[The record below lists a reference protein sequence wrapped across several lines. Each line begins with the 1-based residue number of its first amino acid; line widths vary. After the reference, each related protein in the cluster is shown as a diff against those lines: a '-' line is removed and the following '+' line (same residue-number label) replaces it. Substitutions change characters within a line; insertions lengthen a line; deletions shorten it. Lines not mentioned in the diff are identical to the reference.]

1 MNKKKVVVYGL
12 GQAWESQKADLER
25 LFDIIGYCDKKV
37 RDMDGFIRKED
48 LDACNADYIYITSTK
63 YCSEI
68 EKELEA
74 LRTETI
80 SWKDI
85 QGMVGSRFMEDNTDG
100 LFPLSYRGKISEVQ
114 LRRELVPMMGKK
126 EYFGF
131 FLKLYLWAL
140 EGMNIG
146 AGTSPETSGE
156 TNVLD
161 FIGNRMGDGTLVL
174 FDVGANVGEYT
185 KLLLNY
191 FGEKEVTIHSF
202 EPSGITF
209 ETLERNVRGE
219 KVILNH
225 VGLGKEKSEAILYY
239 DRENSG
245 MASLYDRQ
253 LDYLGMELSKKE
265 KVRIIPLDEYCRE
278 NGIEKIDFLKMDV
291 EGNELDVLQGA
302 EHMLRESRIRSI
314 QFKFGGA
321 NLDSRTYFRDFWNL
335 LHEKYTLYRI
345 LKDGLLPIVQYE
357 ECLDIF
363 TCTNYFAVLKTL

>member
-131 FLKLYLWAL
+131 
-140 EGMNIG
+140 
-146 AGTSPETSGE
+146 S
-156 TNVLD
+156 
-161 FIGNRMGDGTLVL
+161 
-174 FDVGANVGEYT
+174 
-185 KLLLNY
+185 
-191 FGEKEVTIHSF
+191 
-202 EPSGITF
+202 
-209 ETLERNVRGE
+209 
-219 KVILNH
+219 
-225 VGLGKEKSEAILYY
+225 
-239 DRENSG
+239 
-245 MASLYDRQ
+245 
-253 LDYLGMELSKKE
+253 
-265 KVRIIPLDEYCRE
+265 
-278 NGIEKIDFLKMDV
+278 
-291 EGNELDVLQGA
+291 
-302 EHMLRESRIRSI
+302 
-314 QFKFGGA
+314 
-321 NLDSRTYFRDFWNL
+321 
-335 LHEKYTLYRI
+335 
-345 LKDGLLPIVQYE
+345 
-357 ECLDIF
+357 
-363 TCTNYFAVLKTL
+363 